1 MNLINRLILNT
12 IFSKNIMKID
22 RGATTRMLLTYKIKH
37 NRDFSEELR
46 KARKIAELCIK
57 HRTQQQGLNPPSAQN
72 SVSSGPHLPASSLPA
87 SYLPASVSSSF
98 SNPFS
103 EFSNDFPIVSSGS
116 NSLDSLF
123 ESYSFPTS
131 ESLSTGNVKHIG
143 LKSTIS
149 SQIIRK
155 YSRNQDL
162 RSAKNVKL
170 IIPSRAVNVDRDE
183 RILVIPC
190 LKLLLNY
197 HFSNNFKRISQIE
210 IDSIYAYVAVVFPD
224 EEPGSSGYYVGV
236 DRNTKGHIAVVADPG
251 SGKIWKLGKM
261 CYHTHKKYE
270 SIKKRLYD
278 MGKYKQLKAVETRER
293 NIVKDLNHKI
303 SRKIVDVALYN
314 GCGIKLENLRGLR
327 KLNNKIGGAGKGEK
341 NENENIK
348 KEQKRARNKSNEI
361 NENSIEN
368 GKKVK
373 KHLLSCEYSLNSWSF
388 HQLQQFIE
396 YKSRLRGVE
405 VAYIDPHATSKKCS
419 RCGLMGNRH
428 SKQFECPHCGHV
440 DHADVNAA
448 FNIALT
454 PKGNGQFSAERDAGK
469 GSTDTPQKVLG
480 RTIFNKR
487 IASKETFPQFA
498 WEVCQF
504 LT

>member
-1 MNLINRLILNT
+1 
-12 IFSKNIMKID
+12 MKID
-22 RGATTRMLLTYKIKH
+22 RGATTWMLLTYKIKH
-37 NRDFSEELR
+37 NRDFSEELQ

-57 HRTQQQGLNPPSAQN
+57 HRTQQQGLNPPSARR
-72 SVSSGPHLPASSLPA
+72 PASSDPYLPA
-87 SYLPASVSSSF
+87 SYLPPSVSSSF
-98 SNPFS
+98 STSS
-103 EFSNDFPIVSSGS
+103 EFSNDFPIVSAGS
-116 NSLDSLF
+116 PSLDSLF
-123 ESYSFPTS
+123 ESDSSPAS
-131 ESLSTGNVKHIG
+131 ESFSIRDVRHIG

-162 RSAKNVKL
+162 RSVKNVKL

-183 RILVIPC
+183 SILVIPC

-224 EEPGSSGYYVGV
+224 NEPGTSGHYIGV
-236 DRNTKGHIAVVADPG
+236 DRNTKGHIAVVADPE

-270 SIKKRLYD
+270 SIKKRLYN
-278 MGKYKQLKAVETRER
+278 MGKHKQLKAVETRER
-293 NIVKDLNHKI
+293 NIIKDLNHKI
-303 SRKIVDVALYN
+303 SRKIVDIALYN
-314 GCGIKLENLRGLR
+314 ECGVKLENLRGLR
-327 KLNNKIGGAGKGEK
+327 KLNSKIGGAGKAEK
-341 NENENIK
+341 NKSENMK
-348 KEQKRARNKSNEI
+348 REQKRARNKSKEI
-361 NENSIEN
+361 NKGSIEN
-368 GKKVK
+368 GKKAK

-388 HQLQQFIE
+388 RQLQQFIE
-396 YKSRLRGVE
+396 YKARLRGVE

-419 RCGLMGNRH
+419 RCGLIGNRH

-454 PKGNGQFSAERDAGK
+454 PKGNGQFTAERDAGK
-469 GSTDTPQKVLG
+469 GSTDTPQKVLE
-480 RTIFNKR
+480 RTTFNKR
-487 IASKETFPQFA
+487 TASEETFPQFA

>member
-1 MNLINRLILNT
+1 
-12 IFSKNIMKID
+12 MKID
-22 RGATTRMLLTYKIKH
+22 RGAITRMLLTYKIKH

-57 HRTQQQGLNPPSAQN
+57 HRTQQRGPNSASIQKSCFH
-72 SVSSGPHLPASSLPA
+72 SVYSLSP
-87 SYLPASVSSSF
+87 SVSSSF
-98 SNPFS
+98 STFS
-103 EFSNDFPIVSSGS
+103 EFSN
-116 NSLDSLF
+116 
-123 ESYSFPTS
+123 EFPTS
-131 ESLSTGNVKHIG
+131 EFISTGNIKHIG

-155 YSRNQDL
+155 YSRNKDIK
-162 RSAKNVKL
+162 SAKNVKL
-170 IIPSRAVNVDRDE
+170 VIPSRAVNVNRDE

-210 IDSIYAYVAVVFPD
+210 IDCNYAYVAVVFPD
-224 EEPGSSGYYVGV
+224 EESGIQEHYIGV
-236 DRNTKGHIAVVADPG
+236 DRNTKGHIAVVADPE
-251 SGKIWKLGKM
+251 SGKVWKLGKM

-270 SIKKRLYD
+270 SIKKRFYNTD
-278 MGKYKQLKAVETRER
+278 KYKQLKAIENREK
-293 NIVKDLNHKI
+293 NIIKDLNHKI

-314 GCGIKLENLRGLR
+314 GCGIKLENLKGLR
-327 KLNNKIGGAGKGEK
+327 KNGGNIGGAEK
-341 NENENIK
+341 AK
-348 KEQKRARNKSNEI
+348 KNKREKT
-361 NENSIEN
+361 
-368 GKKVK
+368 GKK
-373 KHLLSCEYSLNSWSF
+373 LLSREYSLNSWSF

-396 YKSRLRGVE
+396 YKARLRGVE

-419 RCGLMGNRH
+419 RCGLIGNRH
-428 SKQFECPHCGHV
+428 SKQFECPNCGHV

-454 PKGNGQFSAERDAGK
+454 PKGNGQFPAERDAGK
-469 GSTDTPQKVLG
+469 GSTDTPQKILD
-480 RTIFNKR
+480 RTLFNKR
-487 IASKETFPQFA
+487 TTSEKNSPQFA